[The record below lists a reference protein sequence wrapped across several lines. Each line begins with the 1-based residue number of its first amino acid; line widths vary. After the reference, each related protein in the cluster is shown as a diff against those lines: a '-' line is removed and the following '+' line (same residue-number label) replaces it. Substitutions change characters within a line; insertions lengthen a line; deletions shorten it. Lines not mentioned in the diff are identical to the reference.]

1 MVNTNLLKARIIETG
16 MDKRIIAEKLGISP
30 TSLNYKLNNRTQF
43 KANEIQ
49 VLSSILGIAKEKD
62 KYFLPSVLT
71 KSQHFEMD
79 SL

>member
-49 VLSSILGIAKEKD
+49 VLSSTLGIAKEKD
-62 KYFLPSVLT
+62 KYF
-71 KSQHFEMD
+71 FA
-79 SL
+79 

>member
-30 TSLNYKLNNRTQF
+30 TSLNYKINNRTQF

-49 VLSSILGIAKEKD
+49 ALSSILGIGKEKD
-62 KYFLPSVLT
+62 KYF
-71 KSQHFEMD
+71 FA
-79 SL
+79 